1 MTATHPYPA
10 SDTSNSPV
18 PVPTPPARIMIG
30 RVGFVAGLFLILLLG
45 KVNMMFTLGEGGSLS
60 DYALIFMICL
70 GLPAVI
76 LSGMTAWSVA
86 RVYWQVLTSKKESP
100 ANEIVADANV
110 IWLLEPWVGWI
121 YVAEN
126 YQVGVIDGRVYKKS
140 GWFFVNGTKPSLK
153 KVVSTRVIQ
162 IVDREI
168 MVRTIDY
175 PQVKITFSA
184 NCVIKPEKAAEVL
197 GTYTTE
203 EQIRTEVISVL
214 STFIQSKPK
223 SYISVQKADF
233 QMRLAEEFVEK
244 IPYLKVKVLRATD
257 YSEHEVLVEAEVIKA
272 RLQIKNALQQK
283 FIEVYIDDIRREAI
297 SAGRD
302 PRRAVS
308 RAVAEIESMG
318 VETFIQQIEYSR
330 PGESDRRE
338 LFPMPPSN
346 EFENNLVKA
355 VALSEFRLAQS
366 KPPYTL
372 TYLGYRVTISPLALV
387 PDAVEVVLYD
397 RNNRKSKPVRYNQDD
412 LNTLLVELR
421 GVIQSL
427 NNREG

>member
-223 SYISVQKADF
+223 VIF
-233 QMRLAEEFVEK
+233 QYRKL
-244 IPYLKVKVLRATD
+244 I
-257 YSEHEVLVEAEVIKA
+257 
-272 RLQIKNALQQK
+272 
-283 FIEVYIDDIRREAI
+283 
-297 SAGRD
+297 
-302 PRRAVS
+302 
-308 RAVAEIESMG
+308 
-318 VETFIQQIEYSR
+318 
-330 PGESDRRE
+330 
-338 LFPMPPSN
+338 
-346 EFENNLVKA
+346 
-355 VALSEFRLAQS
+355 FR
-366 KPPYTL
+366 
-372 TYLGYRVTISPLALV
+372 
-387 PDAVEVVLYD
+387 
-397 RNNRKSKPVRYNQDD
+397 
-412 LNTLLVELR
+412 
-421 GVIQSL
+421 
-427 NNREG
+427 